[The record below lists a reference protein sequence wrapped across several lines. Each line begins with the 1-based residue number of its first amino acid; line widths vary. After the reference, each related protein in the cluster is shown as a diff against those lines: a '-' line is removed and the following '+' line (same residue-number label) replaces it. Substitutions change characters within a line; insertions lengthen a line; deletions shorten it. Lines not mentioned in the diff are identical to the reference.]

1 MIEIKPIEELKACG
15 DKVVIAGPCSAE
27 SEEQL
32 LLTTTQLSKIGINIF
47 RAGIWK
53 PRTRPHTF
61 EGIGDIGLEWLSSI
75 KRETGMK
82 CAIEVANPHHV
93 EKALK
98 AGIDILWLG
107 ARTTASPFAMQEIAN
122 SLKGTDIPV
131 LVKNP
136 INPDIE
142 LWIGALERLSLV
154 GVSKLAAIHRGFST
168 YGDTTYRNTPI
179 WEIANELHNKIPQ
192 LPILCDPSHIGGS
205 RELILPIARK
215 AMEGVYSGLFVE
227 SHCNPDKA
235 LSDSRQ
241 QITPDRLSEIL
252 KNLNINL

>member
-32 LLTTTQLSKIGINIF
+32 LLTATQLSKIGINIF

-61 EGIGDIGLEWLSSI
+61 EGIGDIGLEWLNSI

-131 LVKNP
+131 QV
-136 INPDIE
+136 
-142 LWIGALERLSLV
+142 
-154 GVSKLAAIHRGFST
+154 T
-168 YGDTTYRNTPI
+168 
-179 WEIANELHNKIPQ
+179 
-192 LPILCDPSHIGGS
+192 
-205 RELILPIARK
+205 
-215 AMEGVYSGLFVE
+215 
-227 SHCNPDKA
+227 
-235 LSDSRQ
+235 LSDRQ
-241 QITPDRLSEIL
+241 VEMILAGGLINYTRLQA
-252 KNLNINL
+252 K